1 MKKLTLTSGKTVG
14 IIAGIVVTITVIGT
28 LVYVFKKT
36 KKEEEEEEVKKEE
49 EKIQVLD
56 ELGVSKD
63 TLDKATD
70 KGEFVTRLQYLIR
83 HSTKWSDELLDED
96 KYIDDPDIPVIHISQ
111 SAGEY
116 PGKYPGQVDIY
127 LEIPEINF
135 RYPKVGEYKTAIIKA
150 LPKGKEHYPINL
162 ELFVIINRKKEGKL
176 YEQRFVRVLPE
187 SYKSYKKD
195 DDGTDGT
202 LNFYYHSLKNR
213 SDLMEILN
221 NRFGEVSIVKM
232 ILMWRVSFTLKEDTI
247 QKVPLFLNE
256 IVKMGVGEK
265 DNIVTYNMLLFHAVD
280 LNYETVYRNELSVD
294 LISLKGEVFTLQ
306 Y

>member
-56 ELGVSKD
+56 DLGVSRD
-63 TLDKATD
+63 TLDKVMN

-96 KYIDDPDIPVIHISQ
+96 KYIENPEIPVIHISQ
-111 SAGEY
+111 SADEY
-116 PGKYPGQVDIY
+116 PGQYPGQVDIY
-127 LEIPEINF
+127 LEVPEINF
-135 RYPKVGEYKTAIIKA
+135 RYPKIGEYKTAIIKA
-150 LPKGKEHYPINL
+150 LPKGKDHYPIAL
-162 ELFVIINRKKEGKL
+162 ELFVVINKKEEGK
-176 YEQRFVRVLPE
+176 YEQRFIRVLPE
-187 SYKSYKKD
+187 SYKSYK

-202 LNFYYHSLKNR
+202 LNFYYHSLKDR
-213 SDLMEILN
+213 SDLMEILTK
-221 NRFGEVSIVKM
+221 RFGKEVSIVKM
-232 ILMWRVSFTLKEDTI
+232 VLMWRVSFPLKEDTI